1 MVKIGYI
8 PSNRANY
15 GSSRSL
21 STIKYIVIHYTAND
35 GDHDTANANYFKNNV
50 VKASAHYFV
59 DDDSITMSVPDNYV
73 AYAVGGSKWSDCSTT
88 GGGKMYGKIFN
99 TNSLSIEM
107 CDTKR
112 DGKIKA
118 TDKTIANTVDLV
130 VAKLIKYNLKPSAVY
145 RHFDVNGKHCPA
157 YMMDSKSWNSFMNKV
172 KTAYNKKAG
181 SSSSSS
187 SSSTSSTTS
196 SSYTRAKFIKDVNA
210 ILGTKTASSALAK
223 TITISSATNKH
234 HKLVTPLERYMKS
247 LGYYDGDI
255 EADKKQTPSFGS
267 GMTAAIKEYQKN
279 VVKAT
284 SKNQDGVI
292 SAKGATWKKL
302 LNV

>member
-1 MVKIGYI
+1 
-8 PSNRANY
+8 
-15 GSSRSL
+15 
-21 STIKYIVIHYTAND
+21 
-35 GDHDTANANYFKNNV
+35 
-50 VKASAHYFV
+50 
-59 DDDSITMSVPDNYV
+59 
-73 AYAVGGSKWSDCSTT
+73 
-88 GGGKMYGKIFN
+88 
-99 TNSLSIEM
+99 
-107 CDTKR
+107 
-112 DGKIKA
+112 
-118 TDKTIANTVDLV
+118 
-130 VAKLIKYNLKPSAVY
+130 
-145 RHFDVNGKHCPA
+145 
-157 YMMDSKSWNSFMNKV
+157 MNKV
-172 KTAYNKKAG
+172 KSAYNKKAG
-181 SSSSSS
+181 SGSSSS

-284 SKNQDGVI
+284 TKNQDGVI